1 MTASPRDPFRENVWH
16 REMGLKPD
24 YFATYNYVVEW
35 TADSQTALLRFW
47 TRPLH
52 AMTDAFTAAGFR
64 ISVISE
70 PAVAPDTPRALLPD
84 DIADNRRFLCFLFFV
99 LQGD

>member
-1 MTASPRDPFRENVWH
+1 MD
-16 REMGLKPD
+16 G
-24 YFATYNYVVEW
+24 
-35 TADSQTALLRFW
+35 QTTLLRFW

-70 PAVAPDTPRALLPD
+70 PAAAPDTPRELFPD
-84 DIADNRRFLCFLFFV
+84 EFADGRRLR
-99 LQGD
+99 